1 MKYLKYFSLF
11 ESIYEFNDDLEN
23 SDLQSDIKYILVELS
38 DIGFNIK
45 IWDERHNNDGSE
57 MYIEISHISDLD
69 LLENVLKRADEF
81 CNQEGFDLIIKEQ
94 LNKGREQIVSI
105 DDTISNLKSQL
116 YRNTQSEHM
125 RLHPDT
131 SVTLYI
137 KRK

>member
-1 MKYLKYFSLF
+1 MKHLKYFSLF
-11 ESIYEFNDDLEN
+11 ESIYEFNDNLEN

-69 LLENVLKRADEF
+69 VLEDVLKRVDEF

-94 LNKGREQIVSI
+94 LNKGREKIVNI

-137 KRK
+137 NRK

>member
-69 LLENVLKRADEF
+69 LLEDVLKRVDEF

-94 LNKGREQIVSI
+94 LNKVREKIVNI